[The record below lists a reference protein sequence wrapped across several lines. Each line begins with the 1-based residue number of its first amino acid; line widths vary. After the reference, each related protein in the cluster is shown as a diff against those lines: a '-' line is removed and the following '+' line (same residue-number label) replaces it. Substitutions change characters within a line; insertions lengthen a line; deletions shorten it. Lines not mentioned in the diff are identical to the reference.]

1 MNSNFN
7 TYDRRESSF
16 RDAPTSSSGFRDN
29 NGSGFQ
35 GGMQMRPPM
44 GMGMRG
50 GPLGFR
56 GRMQL
61 PFGGGRS
68 GRPFGGVPSLRNGE
82 FGETPSY
89 SNERRMP
96 IVQGRPP
103 MRTEEVPQRSRQLEQ
118 VLEDPFRKPRD
129 FSRGGESA
137 KSRPQERSFR
147 NRDQL
152 RSQPKPVSAETQ
164 ERARESSRNG
174 HREKRLN
181 QSQRSDRP
189 RGDSDAI
196 WVRSDD
202 SAQFYVRLA
211 KMRFY
216 RGKLEE
222 VKIHAA
228 GKNSIYT
235 AFKAVEVLS
244 RYSYVEIGG
253 IKTSKLDKEEGRSI
267 SKVEILL
274 KKTPDFEKLF
284 EDFEKLKESR
294 RDEGIPRTARARPS
308 PKQRAQA
315 SPTQHHQKEEI
326 KEATPKKPD
335 ELLLLEA
342 GSAEAA
348 TSAKSQSTPD
358 KSNSLEA
365 AVTTGN
371 DDDSSLRE
379 KSLKKDKWWLK
390 GVTGKELGHL
400 EVDDEEPLIFM

>member
-1 MNSNFN
+1 
-7 TYDRRESSF
+7 
-16 RDAPTSSSGFRDN
+16 
-29 NGSGFQ
+29 
-35 GGMQMRPPM
+35 MRPPM

-50 GPLGFR
+50 GPIGFR

-61 PFGGGRS
+61 PFGGGRG
-68 GRPFGGVPSLRNGE
+68 GRPFGGVPSSRNGE
-82 FGETPSY
+82 FEETPSY

-103 MRTEEVPQRSRQLEQ
+103 MRTEEMPQRPRQQELAQEA
-118 VLEDPFRKPRD
+118 PFRKPRD
-129 FSRGGESA
+129 FSRGGESV
-137 KSRPQERSFR
+137 KSRPQERSFP
-147 NRDQL
+147 NRDQRKSL
-152 RSQPKPVSAETQ
+152 PKPVSAETQ

-181 QSQRSDRP
+181 QSQRSDRT

-196 WVRSDD
+196 WVRADD
-202 SAQFYVRLA
+202 SAHFYVRIA
-211 KMRFY
+211 KMRFH

-228 GKNSIYT
+228 GKSSIYT

-244 RYSYVEIGG
+244 RYGYAEIGG

-294 RDEGIPRTARARPS
+294 RDEGIPYTARAKAS
-308 PKQRAQA
+308 PKQRAQT

-326 KEATPKKPD
+326 KEATPKKPE

-365 AVTTGN
+365 AVNTGN
-371 DDDSSLRE
+371 GHDDSSLRE
-379 KSLKKDKWWLK
+379 KSLKKDKWWLN
-390 GVTGKELGHL
+390 GVTSKELGHL
-400 EVDDEEPLIFM
+400 EVEDEEPLLFM